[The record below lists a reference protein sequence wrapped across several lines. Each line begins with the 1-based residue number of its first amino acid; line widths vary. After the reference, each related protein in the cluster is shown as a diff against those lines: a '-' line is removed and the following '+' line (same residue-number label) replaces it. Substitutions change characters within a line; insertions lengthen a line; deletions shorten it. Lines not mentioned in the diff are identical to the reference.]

1 MREVK
6 VSEAMTPDPITV
18 RPDTSVSDLADLMIE
33 ANVGGLPVVD
43 RDGDLVGI
51 VTESDLVV
59 QDSEVRFPR
68 FVSFLAGYVFVP
80 GSLHRFE
87 EKFKKA
93 VAATAGEVM
102 SEDVVTIDADASVE
116 DAATL
121 MTRRKLKRLP
131 VMSAGRLVGI
141 LAERDIVRLISRD
154 IPVEGAG

>member
-43 RDGDLVGI
+43 SDGDLVGI